1 MPILKQIAGH
11 GSCVPVQKYLEK
23 KNRALARDFVNI
35 EGVPDTDL
43 IAEPSMGP
51 SIEWAKHMD
60 AYRAEYG
67 NDLPWKGR
75 AARTFKHFVL
85 SPAPEDDIDLQTLRE
100 ITSAW
105 VRKYFDEFQVAVVYH
120 DDNDSHIPHAHI
132 VVNNTNVTTGKRMHH
147 DDARDLNRG
156 LQKLAA
162 ERGLHALSN
171 EMPEPKTGFE
181 RLAAAKQKPVP
192 RPATLQDDYRSRAE
206 RRAEEQDGYSWV
218 ADIRSRV
225 NVAKNLARSE
235 TEFIRILQM
244 MGVEVSENSSNTR
257 RRDWIFS
264 LADTPTQRV
273 SGERLGASY
282 GRQSLE
288 RKFVRAGVEH
298 LSDKSSRELLRI
310 ARDAVELKNL
320 DELNELSNALET
332 CSRWNI
338 SSADGASVVLAA
350 QRGRL
355 ENAISTSSRNR
366 INANIERIERA
377 RDYMR
382 EHGVLPKHDP
392 RGTGSSGTGTNW
404 TNESSPSSWGA
415 PDREQARDE
424 RGDWHR

>member
-1 MPILKQIAGH
+1 MPILKPISGH

-23 KNRALARDFVNI
+23 KNRALARDFLNFEEVHDSSALQEASI
-35 EGVPDTDL
+35 
-43 IAEPSMGP
+43 GP
-51 SIEWAKHMD
+51 AFEWAESMD
-60 AYRAEYG
+60 AFRKGCG
-67 NDLPWKGR
+67 NDTPWKGR
-75 AARTFKHFVL
+75 EARTFKHFVL
-85 SPAPEDDIDLQTLRE
+85 SPSPEDEIDLQSLRE
-100 ITSAW
+100 LSLAW
-105 VRKYFDEFQVAVVYH
+105 VQKYFPEFQVAIIYH
-120 DDNDSHIPHAHI
+120 DDNDARIPHAHI
-132 VVNNTNVTTGKRMHH
+132 VVNNTNVYTGRRLHT
-147 DDARDLNRG
+147 DSPLDLNRG
-156 LQKLAA
+156 LQDLAL
-162 ERGLHALSN
+162 ERNLHALSN

-181 RLAAAKQKPVP
+181 RLAAAKQKPDP
-192 RPATLQDDYRSRAE
+192 RPVTLQDDYRSRAE

-235 TEFIRILQM
+235 TEFTRILQM
-244 MGVEVSENSSNTR
+244 MGVEVSANSSNAR

-264 LADTPTQRV
+264 LAETPTQRV

-355 ENAISTSSRNR
+355 ENATSASSRKR
-366 INANIERIERA
+366 INANIERIEHA

-382 EHGVLPKHDP
+382 EHGILPKHDP
-392 RGTGSSGTGTNW
+392 RRSDSGGTGTNW
-404 TNESSPSSWGA
+404 TNESSPPSWGA

-424 RGDWHR
+424 RGGWHR